1 MMMLSGDDA
10 RSSPGP
16 GPGPG
21 LDPNPPPPVV
31 RLDALGNRVSGLV
44 ARRGSL
50 SLD

>member
-1 MMMLSGDDA
+1 MTMVSGDDA

-16 GPGPG
+16 GSGPGPG
-21 LDPNPPPPVV
+21 PSPPPPVV